1 MIYDLKDSPFEGGF
15 YVGKL
20 MLPIEYP
27 AKPPGVMMITP
38 NGRFQPE
45 KKICMS
51 MSDYHPE
58 SWSPAW
64 SISKVLIGLVS
75 FMNSD
80 EASTGCISTSD
91 AMKRKLAKTSL
102 IYNFD
107 HIPYFRTIF
116 QDVFKDLG
124 ISDELMNT

>member
-1 MIYDLKDSPFEGGF
+1 
-15 YVGKL
+15 
-20 MLPIEYP
+20 ML
-27 AKPPGVMMITP
+27 TP

-51 MSDYHPE
+51 MSDFHPE

-75 FMNSD
+75 FMNSE
-80 EASTGCISTSD
+80 EASTGCVMTSSET
-91 AMKRKLAKTSL
+91 KRQYAKASL

-107 HIPYFRTIF
+107 HVPHFEAIF
-116 QDVFKDLG
+116 KDCFDDLG
-124 ISDELMNT
+124 ITIGKVE

>member
-1 MIYDLKDSPFEGGF
+1 MVYGLKDCPFEGGF

-20 MLPIEYP
+20 MLPTEYP
-27 AKPPGVMMITP
+27 SKPPGVMMITP

-64 SISKVLIGLVS
+64 SISTVLIGLVS
-75 FMNSD
+75 FMNSE
-80 EASTGCISTSD
+80 EASTGCIV
-91 AMKRKLAKTSL
+91 TSL
-102 IYNFD
+102 G
-107 HIPYFRTIF
+107 T
-116 QDVFKDLG
+116 K
-124 ISDELMNT
+124 